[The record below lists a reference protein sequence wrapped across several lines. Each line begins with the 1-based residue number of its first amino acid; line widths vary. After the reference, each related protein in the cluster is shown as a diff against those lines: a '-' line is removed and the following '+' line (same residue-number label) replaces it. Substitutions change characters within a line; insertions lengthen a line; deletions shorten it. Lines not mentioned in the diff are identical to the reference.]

1 MTKVGIYLNYSKKFY
16 LGDGNMIKIINKI
29 INKFSKKNNDIY
41 SLCVNAKGELL
52 EYCIREDYR

>member
-1 MTKVGIYLNYSKKFY
+1 
-16 LGDGNMIKIINKI
+16 MIKIINKI